1 MFGTPVHGERVVRMT
16 FAKRSLRQRVIAL
29 VAAYALALAN
39 LFATFAT
46 AQAAAEAASVADP
59 ALCHSSV
66 GQPAPLSDESGG
78 KICPDCCIGCL
89 GSASSGAPP
98 PASSAVT
105 VPETSFTRLVLL
117 TQVAAVP
124 VAHSSAHRS
133 RGPPPA
139 V

>member
-1 MFGTPVHGERVVRMT
+1 MTVAERL
-16 FAKRSLRQRVIAL
+16 LRQRVIAL
-29 VAAYALALAN
+29 VAAYAMALTN
-39 LFATFAT
+39 LLATFAA
-46 AQAAAEAASVADP
+46 AQAAAVVDP

-78 KICPDCCIGCL
+78 NICPDCCIGCL

-98 PASSAVT
+98 PASSVVT
-105 VPETSFTRLVLL
+105 VPETSFTRLQPL
-117 TQVAAVP
+117 TRVAVVP

-139 V
+139 A

>member
-1 MFGTPVHGERVVRMT
+1 MT
-16 FAKRSLRQRVIAL
+16 VAERSLRQRVIAL
-29 VAAYALALAN
+29 VAAYAMALTN
-39 LFATFAT
+39 LLATFA
-46 AQAAAEAASVADP
+46 AAESATVVDP

-78 KICPDCCIGCL
+78 NICPDCCIGCL

-98 PASSAVT
+98 PASSVVT
-105 VPETSFTRLVLL
+105 VPETSFTRLQPL
-117 TQVAAVP
+117 TRVAVVP

-139 V
+139 A

>member
-1 MFGTPVHGERVVRMT
+1 MT
-16 FAKRSLRQRVIAL
+16 VAERSLRRRVIAL
-29 VAAYALALAN
+29 VAAYALVLAN
-39 LFATFAT
+39 LLATFAA
-46 AQAAAEAASVADP
+46 AQAAAEAASAADP

-66 GQPAPLSDESGG
+66 EQPAPLSDESGG

-105 VPETSFTRLVLL
+105 VPETSFTRLEPLV
-117 TQVAAVP
+117 QVAVGPAT
-124 VAHSSAHRS
+124 HSSAYRS

>member
-1 MFGTPVHGERVVRMT
+1 MT
-16 FAKRSLRQRVIAL
+16 VAERSLRRRVIAL
-29 VAAYALALAN
+29 VAAYALVLAN
-39 LFATFAT
+39 LLATF
-46 AQAAAEAASVADP
+46 AAAEAASAADP

-66 GQPAPLSDESGG
+66 EQPAPLSDESGG

-105 VPETSFTRLVLL
+105 VPETSFTRLEPLV
-117 TQVAAVP
+117 QVAVGPAT
-124 VAHSSAHRS
+124 HSSAYRS
-133 RGPPPA
+133 RGPPPT

>member
-1 MFGTPVHGERVVRMT
+1 MKVAE
-16 FAKRSLRQRVIAL
+16 RSLRQRVIAL

-39 LFATFAT
+39 LLATFTA
-46 AQAAAEAASVADP
+46 AQAAAEAGTVADP
-59 ALCHSSV
+59 ALCHSLV
-66 GQPAPLSDESGG
+66 EQPGPLSDESSG

-98 PASSAVT
+98 PADFAVT
-105 VPETSFTRLVLL
+105 VPEASFMRLVPLA
-117 TQVAAVP
+117 QIAVGP
-124 VAHSSAHRS
+124 TAHSSARRS